1 MAAGSQTGKPM
12 TSPIGFRGT
21 WALVTGAS
29 SGIGEV
35 FAKKLAERGANLVI
49 AARSNEKLERLKADL
64 SRVNGVEV
72 RTVAVDLST
81 PDGPKALLE
90 AVRSMGVFVEHV
102 VNNAG
107 FGSAGPFVAL
117 EPSREASMVRLNAEA
132 VVALTRGF
140 VEPMVSAGRG
150 GIINVSSIAGFQA
163 TPYMA
168 TYGATKAFVTS
179 FSLALAAELRESGV
193 RVMAL
198 CPGPVPTGFRDAAGI
213 SGPVIA
219 VAELSAERTVE
230 RGLAAYERGK
240 ALCVP
245 GFVNGAQTLASKLL
259 PRGLITWATVR
270 AMRRGGRA
278 REHRHA

>member
-1 MAAGSQTGKPM
+1 MKPAVE
-12 TSPIGFRGT
+12 FRGA

-35 FAKKLAERGANLVI
+35 FAKKLAERGSNLVL
-49 AARSNEKLERLKADL
+49 AARSREKLQRLRDDL

-72 RTVAVDLST
+72 LAVAVDLAT
-81 PDGPKALLE
+81 PDGPKELLDRIL
-90 AVRSMGVFVEHV
+90 ATGSFIEHV

-117 EPSREASMVRLNAEA
+117 DPFREASMVRLNADA
-132 VVALTRGF
+132 VVVLTRGLL
-140 VEPMVSAGRG
+140 EPMVRAGRG
-150 GIINVSSIAGFQA
+150 GFINVSSVAGFQA

-179 FSLALAAELRESGV
+179 FSLALSAELRGSGV
-193 RVMAL
+193 RMMAL

-213 SGPVIA
+213 SGPVVA
-219 VAELSAERTVE
+219 LAELSAERTVE

-240 ALCVP
+240 VLCVP
-245 GFVNGAQTLASKLL
+245 GFVNGAQTLASKLF
-259 PRGLITWATVR
+259 PRELVTWATVR
-270 AMRRGGRA
+270 AMRRGGRT
-278 REHRHA
+278 REAPGG